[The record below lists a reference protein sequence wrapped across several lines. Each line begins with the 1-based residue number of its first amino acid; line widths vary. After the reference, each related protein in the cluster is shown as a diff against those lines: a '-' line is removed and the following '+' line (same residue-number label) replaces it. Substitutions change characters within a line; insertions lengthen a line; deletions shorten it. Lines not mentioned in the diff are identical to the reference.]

1 VNDTRQ
7 KRLGEALRANLKRR
21 KQQAKGRA
29 GHAELDRSA
38 QQAPRPAADE
48 DPGAPVGNEDKRG

>member
-7 KRLGEALRANLKRR
+7 KRLGEALRENLKRR

-29 GHAELDRSA
+29 GRAEQDRTA
-38 QQAPRPAADE
+38 QPAPSSVADE
-48 DPGAPVGNEDKRG
+48 DTGVPVGNEDKRD